1 MTGEDAGECHGREL
15 RALAGVEDLKLSS
28 VKNAD
33 QLERKAE
40 IVWMKYSILQESGVL
55 DFAFLRFWILL
66 LDDS

>member
-1 MTGEDAGECHGREL
+1 MSDEPKDVIE
-15 RALAGVEDLKLSS
+15 SS

-55 DFAFLRFWILL
+55 NFAFLRFWILL